1 VQVRIIGPG
10 EFEIMSR
17 DSELIPKETAGKRH
31 GPVGR
36 SRLQKRFL
44 LGVGLIFLCFCFISA
59 LLIYLYEKSLLGE
72 VGYAKSQLVMA
83 AVEANSSYV
92 AEVLRPKMYEVL
104 GQNAFVL
111 EAMSTSFVSRAVMER
126 LDRSLPEYHYRRVA
140 VHARNPA
147 SEATEFERLL
157 IRSFAE
163 HSEQGSR
170 QGIVSIGDRPH
181 FIYSRPVH
189 FTSSCM
195 HCHGK
200 PEDAPRELLDLYGR
214 ERGFGHHPGDLAG
227 VMTVSMPVDRALA
240 RAKEKAYSVFGVSF
254 LCLLLLYLMV
264 NFFFSRVVVHSLKD
278 LLDIFRLG
286 LRDDEELQLLR
297 EAKAK
302 DEIGDLT
309 AAAQVLVSHLRDT
322 RQQLEEYAQNLEV
335 MVAERTS
342 ALEESRRRLREKVTA
357 RNRELQALTTI
368 AELTTRAVNLLDIF
382 PMVLRQTLNFIP
394 AKGAGLYL
402 IRDNPSRLELH
413 CREHADE
420 LPATLPVNVG
430 QREFDLDD
438 QPTDLTSSLG
448 EAACGHLSFFARRDE
463 ERGLNVPLC
472 CRGKVLGVMAFTGVD
487 LETITPEIQEL
498 LFSIGQ
504 QVGITIESLQNTQK
518 LLQSKELLQSVFDGI
533 TDVMVLLDRDLR
545 IKMVNKAYLK
555 RYGATMEKALD
566 QPCGE
571 PHPGRV
577 HPFSCCNVE
586 RVIRSKEPMTEEVSG
601 SDGDIFLVHYYPIL
615 DDRGEVENIIRYARD
630 VTAQKRVEQKI
641 QQTERMVAMGQLA
654 AGVAHE
660 INNPL
665 GVILCYADLLKRQLA
680 GSPGG
685 LQDLAV
691 IEKHAMSCQRI
702 VSDLLK
708 FARGRETERQL
719 TPLNRTLEEVVQ
731 MVAHQFRQHHVEIEL
746 CLDGDVPLLSID
758 VDKMKQVY
766 LNLLMNARQA
776 IKDGG
781 KIRVNSRYLERK
793 REVHILFW
801 DNGSGIAP
809 EIRER
814 IFDPFFSTKKTGEG
828 TGLGLSVS
836 YGIVRDHGGEIQVE
850 SEPGRWSQ
858 FTVILPLEDRV

>member
-1 VQVRIIGPG
+1 
-10 EFEIMSR
+10 MSR
-17 DSELIPKETAGKRH
+17 DSQQSPQETAGKHQR
-31 GPVGR
+31 PVGR

-59 LLIYLYEKSLLGE
+59 LLIYLYEKSLLEE

-83 AVEANSSYV
+83 TVEANSSYV

-111 EAMSTSFVSRAVMER
+111 EAMSTSFVTKAVM
-126 LDRSLPEYHYRRVA
+126 DRFNNTLPEYRYRRVA

-147 SEATEFERLL
+147 SEATEFELGL
-157 IRSFAE
+157 IRFFVE
-163 HSEQGSR
+163 HPEQQSR
-170 QGIVSIGDRPH
+170 QGIVNIGDRPH
-181 FIYSRPVH
+181 FIYSSAVH
-189 FTSSCM
+189 FSRSCM

-200 PEDAPRELLDLYGR
+200 PEDAPKALLDLYGR
-214 ERGFGHHPGDLAG
+214 ERGFGHRPGDLGG
-227 VMTVSMPVDRALA
+227 VMTVSIPVDTALA
-240 RAKEKAYSVFGVSF
+240 KAKQKAYSVFGVSF
-254 LCLLLLYLMV
+254 LCLLVLYLMV
-264 NFFFSRVVVHSLKD
+264 NFFFSRVVVHNLRD
-278 LLDIFRLG
+278 LLDVFRYG

-297 EAKAK
+297 DAKAK
-302 DEIGDLT
+302 DEISEMT

-322 RQQLEEYAQNLEV
+322 RGQLEEYAQNLEV

-342 ALEESRRRLREKVTA
+342 ALQESRQRLREKVTA
-357 RNRELQALTTI
+357 RSRELQALTTI
-368 AELTTRAVNLLDIF
+368 AELTTRAANLLDIF
-382 PMVLRQTLNFIP
+382 PMVLQQTLNFIP

-402 IRDNPSRLELH
+402 IRANPSRLELH
-413 CREHADE
+413 CSELVGG
-420 LPATLPVNVG
+420 LPATLPVDVG
-430 QREFDLDD
+430 QGKFDLDD

-448 EAACGHLSFFARRDE
+448 EAACGHLSFFTEGEAGS
-463 ERGLNVPLC
+463 GLNVPLC

-498 LFSIGQ
+498 LFSIGK
-504 QVGITIESLQNTQK
+504 QVGITIESLQNTQR

-555 RYGATMEKALD
+555 RYGVTIEKVLD

-571 PHPGRV
+571 PHAGGIC
-577 HPFSCCNVE
+577 PFSCCNVE
-586 RVIRSKEPMTEEVSG
+586 SVILSKEPMTEEVVG

-615 DDRGEVENIIRYARD
+615 DDRGEVENIVRYARD

-665 GVILCYADLLKRQLA
+665 GVILCYADLLKRQLED
-680 GSPGG
+680 SPEG

-691 IEKHAMSCQRI
+691 IEKHARGCQRI
-702 VSDLLK
+702 ISDLLK
-708 FARGRETERQL
+708 FARWKETERQL

-746 CLDGDVPLLSID
+746 SLAEDVPLLSID

-776 IKDGG
+776 IKNGG
-781 KIRVNSRYLERK
+781 KVRVSSRYLEQERLV
-793 REVHILFW
+793 EIVFW

-809 EIRER
+809 EIKER

-836 YGIVRDHGGEIQVE
+836 YGIVRDHDGEIQVD

-858 FTVILPLEDRV
+858 FTIVLPLEDGA

>member
-1 VQVRIIGPG
+1 
-10 EFEIMSR
+10 MSR
-17 DSELIPKETAGKRH
+17 DSQESTQETAGRQQR
-31 GPVGR
+31 PVGR

-59 LLIYLYEKSLLGE
+59 LLIYFYEKRLLEE

-92 AEVLRPKMYEVL
+92 ADVLRPKMYEAL

-111 EAMSTSFVSRAVMER
+111 EAMSTSFVTKAVM
-126 LDRSLPEYHYRRVA
+126 DRFNNTLPEYHYRRVA
-140 VHARNPA
+140 QHARNPA
-147 SEATEFERLL
+147 SEATEFELAL
-157 IRSFAE
+157 MKFFAE
-163 HSEQGSR
+163 HSEQQSR
-170 QGIVSIGDRPH
+170 QGIVRVGDRPH

-189 FTSSCM
+189 FTPSCM

-200 PEDAPRELLDLYGR
+200 PEDAPRALLDLYGG
-214 ERGFGHHPGDLAG
+214 ERGFGHSPGDLAG
-227 VMTVSMPVDRALA
+227 VMTVSIPVDRALA
-240 RAKEKAYSVFGVSF
+240 KAKEKAYSVFGVSF

-264 NFFFSRVVVHSLKD
+264 NFFFSRVVVHSLRD
-278 LLDIFRLG
+278 LLDIFRHG
-286 LRDDEELQLLR
+286 LRDDEEVQLLLD
-297 EAKAK
+297 AKAK
-302 DEIGDLT
+302 DEISEMT

-322 RQQLEEYAQNLEV
+322 RRQLEEYAQNLEV
-335 MVAERTS
+335 MVAERTK
-342 ALEESRRRLREKVTA
+342 ALEESRQRLREKVKA
-357 RNRELQALTTI
+357 RSKELQAFTSI
-368 AELTTRAVNLLDIF
+368 AELTTRAANLLDIF
-382 PMVLRQTLNFIP
+382 PMVLRQTLKFIP

-413 CREHADE
+413 CRELVGE
-420 LPATLPVNVG
+420 LPASLPVDGG
-430 QREFDLDD
+430 QGEFDLDD
-438 QPTDLTSSLG
+438 QPTGLSLSVG
-448 EAACGHLSFFARRDE
+448 EAGCEQLSFFARKE
-463 ERGLNVPLC
+463 EGSGLNVPLC

-487 LETITPEIQEL
+487 LATITPEMQEL
-498 LFSIGQ
+498 LLSIGQ
-504 QVGITIESLQNTQK
+504 QVGITIESLQNTQR

-555 RYGATMEKALD
+555 RYGVTMEEVVD

-571 PHPGRV
+571 HHAGRV
-577 HPFSCCNVE
+577 CPFSCCNVE
-586 RVIRSKEPMTEEVSG
+586 KVIRSMTEEVTG

-665 GVILCYADLLKRQLA
+665 GVILCYADLLKRQLED
-680 GSPGG
+680 SPEG

-708 FARGRETERQL
+708 FARWKETERQL

-731 MVAHQFRQHHVEIEL
+731 MVSHQFRQHHVEIEL
-746 CLDGDVPLLSID
+746 HLAEDVPPLSID

-766 LNLLMNARQA
+766 LNLFMNARQA

-781 KIRVNSRYLERK
+781 KIRVSSRYLEQERQ
-793 REVHILFW
+793 VQIVFW
-801 DNGSGIAP
+801 DNGSGISP
-809 EIRER
+809 QIRER

-836 YGIVRDHGGEIQVE
+836 YGIVRDHGGEIQVD

-858 FTVILPLEDRV
+858 FTIVLPLENRG